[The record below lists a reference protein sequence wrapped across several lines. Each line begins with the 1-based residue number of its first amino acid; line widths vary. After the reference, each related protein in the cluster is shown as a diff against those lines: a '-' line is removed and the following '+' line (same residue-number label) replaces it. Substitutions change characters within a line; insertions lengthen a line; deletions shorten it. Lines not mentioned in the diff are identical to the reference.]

1 MNSNEQIIEED
12 EIDLSELFAT
22 IKENFKTVLLITFLS
37 ILSAGVYLYWSKNI
51 YSSNAI
57 VSLEQKENNG
67 LTMLKSSML
76 SSLGLGGISDNT
88 DIGTAKVKL
97 QSRKYIATL
106 LNKLDIG
113 MEYYIER
120 NFKKIEFEKF
130 NNFRIDLEIKD
141 KELYGDE
148 DEVEFRLKPINSKKY
163 ILEVRAINYKKEHSY
178 GELVNNS
185 YFRVKISKK
194 EGIDPYDMEKEKD
207 NPISDYI
214 YSNFKYKIYIF
225 KKLDRD
231 AQIDKIIDNLSIDE
245 IKEASNMFKLE
256 YRGTMAKKAK
266 EIVSQ
271 IAKSFIS
278 DTRRTREKEL
288 NRQLKIIDNQI
299 ANIRKNLNRRVKKL
313 EKYQEKSGVAIM
325 SDPALLLEDIDK
337 KRQGIDTI
345 SLQIKEI
352 NNFINNLNSGDVLTS
367 VALMGVGI
375 DTTSIQ
381 PLMDS
386 FISSNEKIREL
397 ELQKENINKS
407 ITSNK
412 QIASFI
418 EDLKNKNS
426 MLENLL
432 SDFTEDHPQV
442 IKQKKEIERLIEKI
456 NNNIEINLKKF
467 RKNRDITKSNIL
479 TNILMV
485 KKSLLSKLKILE
497 KDISK
502 REKLL
507 KSMPSKKITHDELKR
522 EWGFD
527 QGIYSTLLQK
537 RVEVEISKVSMKAN
551 TKILEDAYIAKK
563 PDSPKKKL
571 ILIVSAVTGFI
582 LGIFFIF
589 FREFINKKIRKLKDI
604 ADLTNMPI
612 LGEIKQGRYNRLSK
626 EDFRMV
632 RTNLQLSSIHQNGCN
647 IILITSTI
655 NREGKTVISANLA
668 RIFSEINRKVLVIDL
683 DMRKP
688 RLHNEFKKKN
698 SIGMSD
704 YILQDIEISD
714 ILININQN
722 LDFIPAGSIVSNEST
737 LLMNNRFEK
746 LIEELKEIYDYIIFD
761 TPSLTPYSDTRL
773 LFEYSDI
780 VLFIVRADISFKNY
794 ITDFDR
800 LKETHKIKSSGVI
813 LNGVEK

>member
-1 MNSNEQIIEED
+1 MNNYEQIMEED
-12 EIDLSELFAT
+12 KIDLRESFRT
-22 IKENFKTVLLITFLS
+22 IKENFKTVLLITFLF
-37 ILSAGVYLYWSKNI
+37 IFLAGAYLYWSKNI
-51 YSSNAI
+51 YSSNTI
-57 VSLEQKENNG
+57 ISLEQKSNNGG

-76 SSLGLGGISDNT
+76 SNLGLGGLNGNT

-97 QSRKYIATL
+97 ESRKYIATL

-130 NNFRIDLEIKD
+130 NNFKINLKIKD
-141 KELYGDE
+141 KELYGDK
-148 DEVEFRLKPINSKKY
+148 DKVEFRLKPINSKKY
-163 ILEVRAINYKKEHSY
+163 ILEVRAINYKKEHNY

-185 YFRVKISKK
+185 HFRIKILKRK
-194 EGIDPYDMEKEKD
+194 GIDPYDIEKGKD

-214 YSNFKYKIYIF
+214 YKNFKSKIYIF

-231 AQIDKIIDNLSIDE
+231 AQIDKIINNLTIEE
-245 IKEASNMFKLE
+245 IKKVSNMFKLK
-256 YRGTMAKKAK
+256 YNGTLPKKTK
-266 EIVSQ
+266 EIVST
-271 IAKSFIS
+271 ISNSFIL
-278 DTRRTREKEL
+278 DTRKEREKEL

-299 ANIRKNLNRRVKKL
+299 SDIRKNLNRKVKKL

-325 SDPALLLEDIDK
+325 SDPTLLLEDIDK
-337 KRQGIDTI
+337 KKQSIDTI
-345 SLQIKEI
+345 LLQIKEI
-352 NNFINNLNSGDVLTS
+352 NNFINNLNSNNVLTS
-367 VALMGVGI
+367 VALMEVGI

-407 ITSNK
+407 VTSNK

-418 EDLKNKNS
+418 EDLKNKNN

-442 IKQKKEIERLIEKI
+442 IKQKKEIERLIDKI
-456 NNNIEINLKKF
+456 NNNIDINLKKF
-467 RKNRDITKSNIL
+467 QKNRDIIKSNIL

-485 KKSLLSKLKILE
+485 KKSLLSKLNILE
-497 KDISK
+497 KDINK

-507 KSMPSKKITHDELKR
+507 KLIPSKKMAHNELKR

-527 QGIYSTLLQK
+527 QGLYSTLLQK
-537 RVEVEISKVSMKAN
+537 RVEVEISKVSMKTN

-571 ILIVSAVTGFI
+571 VLIVSLVTGFI

-589 FREFINKKIRKLKDI
+589 FREFIDRKVRKLKDI
-604 ADLTNMPI
+604 EDLTNMPI
-612 LGEIKQGRYNRLSK
+612 LGEIRQGRYNRLSK

-632 RTNLQLSSIHQNGCN
+632 RTNLQLSSIHQDSCN

-780 VLFIVRADISFKNY
+780 VLFIVRANISFKNY
-794 ITDFDR
+794 IIDFER

-813 LNGVEK
+813 LNGV